1 MRDGAKLDGSPKG
14 AVLMGALPNKNKKSS
29 VVAIDT
35 ARRRRRQPA
44 GPEKPHP
51 PSSSVIA
58 LAIALVIAATA
69 TTFGLWIV
77 VEFVQRGNYTGA
89 VMAPLWVI
97 APGCAP
103 LAVLIVR
110 RRRAA
115 RTAARA
121 NVTRF
126 TVNHRQG
133 RPQPRN
139 RF

>member
-1 MRDGAKLDGSPKG
+1 MQSERGS
-14 AVLMGALPNKNKKSS
+14 LMGALPSKNKKSS

-35 ARRRRRQPA
+35 ARRRRRRPA
-44 GPEKPHP
+44 GPEKPNP
-51 PSSSVIA
+51 PSTSVIA
-58 LAIALVIAATA
+58 LAVALVIAASA

-77 VEFVQRGNYTGA
+77 VQFVQRGNYTGA
-89 VMAPLWVI
+89 VMVPLWVI

-103 LAVLIVR
+103 LAILIVR
-110 RRRAA
+110 RRRGVRAA
-115 RTAARA
+115 HA

-126 TVNHRQG
+126 TTNHRQG